1 MVFRKAL
8 INKFQESF
16 SYIYF
21 DIVSFSVSTS
31 SVCVCSTGVKFQLV
45 FVSTFGQSL
54 LVMLNST
61 LMLKIE
67 ESLLLIEA
75 GRFLIMLGWWLL

>member
-1 MVFRKAL
+1 MAEWWVKL
-8 INKFQESF
+8 G
-16 SYIYF
+16 Y
-21 DIVSFSVSTS
+21 VPVSVSTS

-61 LMLKIE
+61 LLLEIE

-75 GRFLIMLGWWLL
+75 GRFLIMLGGWLL